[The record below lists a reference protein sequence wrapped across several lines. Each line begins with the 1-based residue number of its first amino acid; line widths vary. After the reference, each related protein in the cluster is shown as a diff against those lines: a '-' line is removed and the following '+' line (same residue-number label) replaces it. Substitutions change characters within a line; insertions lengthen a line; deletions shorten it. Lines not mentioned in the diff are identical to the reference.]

1 MGAHERHNMGKK
13 AKKDKQVE
21 QDDDAWMDQVMPL
34 REELTKLQ
42 CIMDDAMAAAVLQ
55 HQKSAM
61 PVYRKRN
68 DILASVPGFWAKAL
82 GGHPMLHGIIS
93 EKDTEILQFCTRLD
107 VDVPEIKPKIEGGES
122 EQIVLTMSFEK
133 NAFFSNTTLRK
144 SVTSHSAEPMQD
156 EDDEPDSFDVE
167 CDSIEWKEGHGPA
180 KGGKKNKKRE
190 LEEEGSM
197 FDVFDGEKYADDTL
211 LEPLREVF
219 MNAEEFFAGAGDM
232 IMPEGFCDDD
242 DDDE

>member
-144 SVTSHSAEPMQD
+144 SVTSIAQSQCRMRMT
-156 EDDEPDSFDVE
+156 SLTRLTWSVIVL
-167 CDSIEWKEGHGPA
+167 SGRRVTG
-180 KGGKKNKKRE
+180 
-190 LEEEGSM
+190 L
-197 FDVFDGEKYADDTL
+197 
-211 LEPLREVF
+211 LREVKRTKRGSWRKRDPCL
-219 MNAEEFFAGAGDM
+219 MCLMARNM
-232 IMPEGFCDDD
+232 QTTLCSSP
-242 DDDE
+242 